1 MRKSNERSQGKNEG
15 EASVWATE
23 GSCKYWAEVPMWL
36 IHLLD
41 KEDAQERMQTDA
53 GRSRNFLPIFLHR
66 LLPES
71 SHTSTTGC
79 LLNPAHWGYLWL
91 PLTRAAIR
99 LSVCELIQPIQKALQ
114 PPTHHSPALLPHRQH
129 ILGAL
134 HAQVLS
140 CTPASLL
147 SSLLTALCFCHYINH
162 VLLWNEAYSHRQKA
176 F

>member
-1 MRKSNERSQGKNEG
+1 MKDHR
-15 EASVWATE
+15 
-23 GSCKYWAEVPMWL
+23 
-36 IHLLD
+36 
-41 KEDAQERMQTDA
+41 ERMKEKLLCEPLKAAANTGQRFLCGLSISWIRRMPKNACKQMQA
-53 GRSRNFLPIFLHR
+53 GAGIFCQSFSRDCSLRAVTPALPAA
-66 LLPES
+66 
-71 SHTSTTGC
+71 C
-79 LLNPAHWGYLWL
+79 LLIPAHWGYLWL

-99 LSVCELIQPIQKALQ
+99 LSVCELIQPIQKALHA
-114 PPTHHSPALLPHRQH
+114 PTHHSPALLPHQQH

-134 HAQVLS
+134 HAQMLS